1 MDSAISGLMVPW
13 PIAWH
18 IPMLGMPRV
27 SPFLPPASSSAAVGV
42 DVASFGDGDDD
53 DDGDD
58 VRHGEDV
65 AVVDEDGVS
74 SASPLSSWSPPSDMA
89 DSWRSL
95 VGLSSPVWRESTRL
109 GPSVSGLV
117 RRWCSPDSGFRSL
130 RRDPCLHAA
139 FEGLSTDSSALLEFA
154 FSSMSAS
161 SAAAHALSHAS
172 AFIGEFVRRLAS
184 FSPDPAW
191 TSFCEEAGSAISND
205 ALLPLRDAS
214 RCLAHVFGRAT
225 SAIRAGVIRHA
236 DSSIQPILRSSPPSS
251 EFFFGDP
258 AAQVS
263 SSLRMA
269 LLSSLIQHQHAPA
282 SRGSAS
288 DASSDDDDGFDGSFG
303 DDGDVDDDDSV
314 DGDDSVDDDGSVD
327 DGDSVDDDNYADDDF
342 VSDDDDYV
350 SDDDDCVS
358 DDDDYVDDDDFV

>member
-1 MDSAISGLMVPW
+1 MRVQYHVLMSCIVRSWPMDSAISGLMVPW

-95 VGLSSPVWRESTRL
+95 VGLSSPSVWRESTRL

-117 RRWCSPDSGFRSL
+117 RRWCSPDSGFRPL

-139 FEGLSTDSSALLEFA
+139 FEELLTESTALLEFA

-184 FSPDPAW
+184 VSPGPAW
-191 TSFCEEAGSAISND
+191 ASFCVEAESAISSD
-205 ALLPLRDAS
+205 ALLPLRDAL

-251 EFFFGDP
+251 EFFFGNP
-258 AAQVS
+258 EAQVF
-263 SSLRMA
+263 SSLRLA
-269 LLSSLIQHQHAPA
+269 LLSSLLPRPLAPA

-288 DASSDDDDGFDGSFG
+288 A
-303 DDGDVDDDDSV
+303 
-314 DGDDSVDDDGSVD
+314 
-327 DGDSVDDDNYADDDF
+327 A
-342 VSDDDDYV
+342 
-350 SDDDDCVS
+350 
-358 DDDDYVDDDDFV
+358 

>member
-1 MDSAISGLMVPW
+1 
-13 PIAWH
+13 
-18 IPMLGMPRV
+18 MPRV
-27 SPFLPPASSSAAVGV
+27 TPVLPPASSSAAVGV
-42 DVASFGDGDDD
+42 DVASSGDGDDD

-58 VRHGEDV
+58 VRNGEDV

-95 VGLSSPVWRESTRL
+95 VGLSSPSVWRESTRL

-139 FEGLSTDSSALLEFA
+139 FEELLTESTALLEFA
-154 FSSMSAS
+154 FSSMAAS

-191 TSFCEEAGSAISND
+191 PSFCEGAESAISND

-236 DSSIQPILRSSPPSS
+236 DSSIQPILRTSPPSS

-258 AAQVS
+258 ADQVL
-263 SSLRMA
+263 SSLRLA
-269 LLSSLIQHQHAPA
+269 LLSSLLPRPLAPA

-288 DASSDDDDGFDGSFG
+288 AASPADFDVYS
-303 DDGDVDDDDSV
+303 DDGDVDAIGDDDC
-314 DGDDSVDDDGSVD
+314 VD
-327 DGDSVDDDNYADDDF
+327 DGDYVDDDCVDDDNCVDGDGCVDDDDCVDDVDCVDVDGY

-350 SDDDDCVS
+350 SDDNDYVS
-358 DDDDYVDDDDFV
+358 DDDDYVSDDVYV